1 MHFRQQYSFLSNFYA
16 CDIEMEDGIIYPSVE
31 HAYVA
36 SKTLNMGERVSV
48 LNMTPGQAKRYGRTI
63 SIRPD
68 WDTYRLEIML
78 VLLRKKFAIPSLA
91 KKLLAIV
98 EPIVEDNYWGD
109 TFWGVC
115 KGEGRNE
122 LGNLLMQVQ
131 DEILQDQLNDFMVR
145 K

>member
-1 MHFRQQYSFLSNFYA
+1 MHFRKQYAFLSNFSI
-16 CDIEMEDGIIYPSVE
+16 CDVEMDGIIYPSVE

-36 SKTLNMGERVSV
+36 AKTLDQRERVAV

-63 SIRPD
+63 SIRSD
-68 WDTYRLEIML
+68 WDAYRLEIML
-78 VLLRKKFAIPSLA
+78 VLLRKKFAIPSFA

-115 KGEGRNE
+115 NGEGRNE

-131 DEILQDQLNDFMVR
+131 DEILQDER